1 MKQLTRKVL
10 SLSVMLCILLVTL
23 SAGIGAV
30 TMTARERREGEQLD
44 VFWEQLCMLDGEIT
58 NRVIV
63 ESKKPVEPLNAT
75 QLASGYKNMT
85 FLQFATEKDTLA
97 ALSYYEKQK
106 DISSVHREGVYTLCD
121 GELDARGYE
130 SANHHIDDT
139 LKLITENYD
148 VSTLPEIR
156 VAVLDTGC
164 EDDPAFY
171 GDRVVSTGETDETE
185 NHGTKVTGTI
195 FFNTLP
201 NVKIYN
207 YDVGTAEGV
216 GIGNAATAIEKA
228 YRDGCTIVNMSFG
241 GYEKQQSVQLQRK
254 IQDYY
259 KKGMIFVAAA
269 GNDNK
274 DLSKE
279 PHYPSCYSEV
289 KCIGALTASRSNAG
303 FSNYG
308 SPVNYWTTG
317 SGVHSYFRGEDI
329 TWGGTSAATPTMVS
343 IVANMLTLNPSLG
356 SDVFQYI
363 TANRGYSN
371 EDTAKRMPDNYAAA
385 AAMTGLS
392 LDATVLEYDLYMQNG
407 QKYLAFSADTDSR
420 VRYKCFS
427 KGYSVQYPLSTST
440 LYDGNPIP
448 ITENSTVTAVAYADG
463 KVRSQP
469 LLINI
474 AATPGAYTLTNGT
487 LKYQDAQEETTYVP
501 AQVNGET
508 VTAVGEAGFA
518 GNPFVET
525 VVLPDTIT
533 TIGAYAFANCP
544 HLKKVVAPG
553 VTTVSRYAFVNCP
566 QLAAVIMPQAQYL
579 RACVFRHCSRLILAQ
594 SEVRN
599 PLAQFY
605 DNPLLLNTYRSVN
618 GVSGYLLTFR
628 RFENGEAVYA
638 NRKDEEVAVPAE
650 ALMAAWDGYFVN
662 RTVQPESHYTTDY
675 YRLDA
680 TYLFD
685 LNGDSIINAKD
696 YALLLRAAE

>member
-1 MKQLTRKVL
+1 MKQSHRKALAVLLSCLLLLTG
-10 SLSVMLCILLVTL
+10 MT
-23 SAGIGAV
+23 AGIGAL
-30 TMTARERREGEQLD
+30 TSQIREARRGEQLD
-44 VFWEQLCMLDGEIT
+44 AFWEQLCALDGEIT

-63 ESKKPVEPLNAT
+63 ESQKPVEPLNAT
-75 QLASGYKNMT
+75 GVASGYNNTT
-85 FLQFATEKDTLA
+85 FLQFATEEDTLA
-97 ALSYYEKQK
+97 ALAYYEKQK
-106 DISSVHREGVYTLCD
+106 NVQSVHREGVYTLCD
-121 GELDARGYE
+121 GELDAGGYE

-148 VSTLPEIR
+148 VSALPEIR

-164 EDDPAFY
+164 EDDPDFY

-259 KKGMIFVAAA
+259 QKGMIFVAAA

-289 KCIGALTASRSNAG
+289 KCIGALTANRSKAG

-356 SDVFQYI
+356 RDVFQYI
-363 TANRGYSN
+363 ADTRGYSN
-371 EDTAKRMPDNYAAA
+371 EDTAKRIPDNYAAA
-385 AAMTGLS
+385 AQMTGLS
-392 LDATVLEYDLYMQNG
+392 LRRTALDFAITTQNG
-407 QKYLAFSADTDSR
+407 QKYLSFSADADSR
-420 VRYKCFS
+420 VRYARYRN
-427 KGYSVQYPLSTST
+427 GYSVQYPLSSGI

-448 ITENSTVTAVAYADG
+448 ITENCTVTAVAYADG
-463 KVRSQP
+463 KHKSTP
-469 LLINI
+469 LLINLRPENS
-474 AATPGAYTLTNGT
+474 AYAMNGSMLQYQSVQEASAT
-487 LKYQDAQEETTYVP
+487 VP
-501 AQVNGET
+501 SAVNGMA
-508 VTAVGEAGFA
+508 VTSLADGSFA
-518 GNPFVET
+518 GNPFIET
-525 VVLPDTIT
+525 VVLPDSVT

-544 HLKKVVAPG
+544 NLKKVVAPG
-553 VTTVSRYAFVNCP
+553 VTTISRYAFVNCP
-566 QLAAVIMPQAQYL
+566 QLAAVIAPKAQIL
-579 RACVFRHCSRLILAQ
+579 RSCVFRHCSHLILAQ

-599 PLAQFY
+599 PLVQFY
-605 DNPLLLNTYRSVN
+605 DNPLLLNTYRSIN
-618 GVSGYLLTFR
+618 GVSGYQLTFR

-638 NRKDEEVAVPAE
+638 NRKDEEVTVPAD
-650 ALMAAWDGYFVN
+650 ALLAAWDGYFVN
-662 RTVQPESHYTTDY
+662 RTVQEESHYTTDY
-675 YRLDA
+675 YRLDSI
-680 TYLFD
+680 YLFD
-685 LNGDSIINAKD
+685 INGDSVINAKD
-696 YALLLRAAE
+696 YALLLQETS